1 MRIMKVSDLEAA
13 LRRSILH
20 GEFAPDS
27 WLRMEELKARFA
39 VGFSP
44 IREALS
50 RLVGAGL
57 IDFEVNRG
65 FRVHG
70 LSLADLTDIAV
81 TRTAVEVMALR
92 RSIALGDDRWEA
104 AVVGAMHHYRRKAAL
119 AFSTDEDLA
128 NWEMAHDELHAALIS
143 ACGSPR
149 LMALQQRLQEQ
160 HLRYR
165 RLIVVP
171 QVAQEAHVSEHE
183 QLVDYVLARDVDAAL
198 AHIERHMMITVDAL
212 KSANF
217 WEAEPAGRG

>member
-1 MRIMKVSDLEAA
+1 MAKATDLDDVMRDGI
-13 LRRSILH
+13 LR
-20 GEFAPDS
+20 GTMEPGS

-50 RLVGAGL
+50 RLVGEGL
-57 IDFEVNRG
+57 VEFEANRG
-65 FRVHG
+65 FRVKG
-70 LSLADLTDIAV
+70 LSRADLLDIAV
-81 TRTAVEVMALR
+81 TRTAVEGAALR

-104 AVVGAMHHYRRKAAL
+104 SVVGAMHRYRRTAAV
-119 AFSTDEDLA
+119 AFDTDNGLSQ
-128 NWEMAHDELHAALIS
+128 WEAAHDELHAALIG

-149 LMALQQRLQEQ
+149 LMMLQHRLQEQ

-171 QVAQEAHVSEHE
+171 HVGAEAHIAEHE
-183 QLVDYVLARDVDAAL
+183 QLVEYALARDLDAAV

-212 KSANF
+212 SN
-217 WEAEPAGRG
+217 AEF